1 MSRTVAVVGAGTIG
15 LSWSVL
21 FAAHGWQVRVQDPRQ
36 DLAEIVDGAAR
47 QFAPGMREPVEP
59 ERISANVQTF
69 SELAEALVGAELVQE
84 NGPEDLGFKQDLFVE
99 IEHLAPLQTVL
110 ASSTSGIRPS
120 DIAAQ
125 MGDGAGRLLA
135 AHPFN
140 PPHLLPLV
148 EVVPGSSTLDSTVE
162 QTVRLYRELGK
173 TPVLVRKEKAGFV
186 ANRLQSALFRE
197 AVSLV
202 DEGVVTPAQLD
213 TVVTESLGPR
223 WATGGP
229 FLSYH
234 LGGGPGG
241 IRHFLEHLGPGM
253 SRRWQDLGS
262 PELTPDLVERL
273 SQLVE
278 RDLPDQQQLA
288 ADRDRLEAAVLDA
301 RDRQRQRPS

>member
-15 LSWSVL
+15 LSWAVL
-21 FAAHGWQVRVQDPRQ
+21 FAARGWQVRVQDPRQ
-36 DLAEIVDGAAR
+36 DLAEVVDGAVR
-47 QFAPGMREPVEP
+47 RFGPGMRDPVEP
-59 ERISANVQTF
+59 ERISANLRTF
-69 SELAEALVGAELVQE
+69 SELSEALVGAELVQE
-84 NGPEDLGFKQDLFVE
+84 SGPEDLGFKQGLFAE
-99 IEHLAPLQTVL
+99 IEHLAPLQAVL
-110 ASSTSGIRPS
+110 ASSTSGNRPS
-120 DIAAQ
+120 DIAAR
-125 MGDGAGRLLA
+125 MRDGAGRMLA

-162 QTVRLYRELGK
+162 QAVRLYRELGR
-173 TPVLVRKEKAGFV
+173 TPVVVRKEKAGFV

-241 IRHFLEHLGPGM
+241 IRHFLHHLGPGI
-253 SRRWQDLGS
+253 SRRWGDLGS
-262 PELTPDLVERL
+262 PELTPELVERL
-273 SQLVE
+273 SRLVE
-278 RDLPDQQQLA
+278 RDLPDHEQLA
-288 ADRDRLEAAVLDA
+288 AERDRLEAAVLNA
-301 RDRQRQRPS
+301 RDQQRQRPS